1 MLPEAKEVAA
11 SACEAD
17 PSECKSR
24 QATHLLSGCSLVR
37 LKALP
42 CRGRDRGSESLHPG
56 QLMFRSSSPL
66 SSVRA
71 TSLMV
76 RAGDS

>member
-11 SACEAD
+11 FACEAD
-17 PSECKSR
+17 PSKCKSR

-56 QLMFRSSSPL
+56 QLSQLLRDRQTGK
-66 SSVRA
+66 VA
-71 TSLMV
+71 TL
-76 RAGDS
+76 